1 MVQTVTF
8 APKFSGVTTAI
19 GKAAYMAGGTVFWLG
34 FYFMEII
41 SIHGLH
47 QAFH

>member
-8 APKFSGVTTAI
+8 ATKLSGVTIVI
-19 GKAAYMAGGTVFWLG
+19 GKAAYMAGDAVLWLG

-41 SIHGLH
+41 SIHELH
-47 QAFH
+47 

>member
-19 GKAAYMAGGTVFWLG
+19 GKAAYMAGGLCFG
-34 FYFMEII
+34 
-41 SIHGLH
+41 
-47 QAFH
+47 